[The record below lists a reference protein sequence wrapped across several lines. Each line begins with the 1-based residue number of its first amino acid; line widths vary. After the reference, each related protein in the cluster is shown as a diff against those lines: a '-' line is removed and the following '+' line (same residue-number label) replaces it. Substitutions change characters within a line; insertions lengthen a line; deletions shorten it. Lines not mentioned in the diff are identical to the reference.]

1 MAIHNIC
8 VFCGS
13 NSGLDPAFSD
23 KTVALGQ
30 YLAANDYQLVY
41 GGGDHGLM
49 GKVAKATMDAGGRV
63 IGIIPHFLVA
73 RELAFKDVTTFIE
86 TRTMTERKEKMLHLA
101 DAFIVLPGGFGT
113 FEEFLQMLSWS
124 QMDIHQKPIALYNID
139 GFYDD
144 LVAMLQKTADLG
156 FAPEANLDL
165 FINGHDLDEI
175 FAGFHDFKHI
185 LPPKY
190 TN

>member
-1 MAIHNIC
+1 MAIRNIC

-13 NSGLDPAFSD
+13 NSGLDPQFS
-23 KTVALGQ
+23 TSTEALGK
-30 YLAANDYQLVY
+30 YLADNDYQLVY
-41 GGGDHGLM
+41 GGGNHGLM
-49 GKVAKATMDAGGRV
+49 GKVATSTLDAGGRV
-63 IGIIPHFLVA
+63 IGIIPHFLVE
-73 RELAFKDVTTFIE
+73 RELALKNVTTFIE

-124 QMDIHQKPIALYNID
+124 QIDIHQKPIALYNID

-144 LVAMLQKTADLG
+144 LVNMLQKSADLG
-156 FAPEANLDL
+156 FAPEGNLDL
-165 FINGHDLDEI
+165 FINGHNLDEI
-175 FAGFHDFKHI
+175 FSQFHEFKHV

>member
-1 MAIHNIC
+1 MAIHNVC

-13 NSGLDPAFSD
+13 NSGLDPKFAA
-23 KTVALGQ
+23 KTEALGK
-30 YLAANDYQLVY
+30 YLADNDYQLVY

-49 GKVAKATMDAGGRV
+49 GKVATATLANHGRV
-63 IGIIPHFLVA
+63 IGIIPHFLVE
-73 RELAFKDVTTFIE
+73 RELAMKNVTTFIE
-86 TRTMTERKEKMLHLA
+86 TKTMTERKEKMLHLA

-113 FEEFLQMLSWS
+113 FEEFMQMLSWS

-144 LVAMLQKTADLG
+144 LIAMLKKTTTLG
-156 FAPEANLDL
+156 FAPAENLKL
-165 FINGHDLDEI
+165 FIDGHNLADI
-175 FAGFHDFKHI
+175 FEGFHNFEHV

>member
-13 NSGLDPAFSD
+13 NSGLDPKYAA

-30 YLAANDYQLVY
+30 YLAENDYQLVY

-49 GKVAKATMDAGGRV
+49 GKVATATLDAGGRV
-63 IGIIPHFLVA
+63 IGIIPRFLVE
-73 RELAFKDVTTFIE
+73 RGLALKNVTTFIE
-86 TRTMTERKEKMLHLA
+86 TKTMNERKEKMLHLA

-139 GFYDD
+139 GFYDPM
-144 LVAMLQKTADLG
+144 VTMMKMSTKMG
-156 FAPEANLDL
+156 FAPTENLDL
-165 FINGHDLDEI
+165 FIDGKTLPEI
-175 FAGFHDFKHI
+175 FTGFQTFKHV

>member
-1 MAIHNIC
+1 M
-8 VFCGS
+8 
-13 NSGLDPAFSD
+13 
-23 KTVALGQ
+23 ALGQ

-175 FAGFHDFKHI
+175 FAGFHDFKHV

>member
-8 VFCGS
+8 VFCRS

-101 DAFIVLPGGFGT
+101 DAFIVFTWRVWHL
-113 FEEFLQMLSWS
+113 
-124 QMDIHQKPIALYNID
+124 
-139 GFYDD
+139 
-144 LVAMLQKTADLG
+144 
-156 FAPEANLDL
+156 
-165 FINGHDLDEI
+165 
-175 FAGFHDFKHI
+175 
-185 LPPKY
+185 
-190 TN
+190 

>member
-13 NSGLDPAFSD
+13 NSGLDPKYAA

-30 YLAANDYQLVY
+30 YLAENDYQLVY

-49 GKVAKATMDAGGRV
+49 GKVATATLDAGGRV
-63 IGIIPHFLVA
+63 IGIIPRFLVE
-73 RELAFKDVTTFIE
+73 RGLALKNVTTFIE
-86 TRTMTERKEKMLHLA
+86 TKTMNERKEKMLHLA

-139 GFYDD
+139 GFYDPM
-144 LVAMLQKTADLG
+144 VAMMKMSTKMG
-156 FAPEANLDL
+156 FAPTENLDL
-165 FINGHDLDEI
+165 FIDGKTLPEI
-175 FAGFHDFKHI
+175 FKGFQTFKHV

>member
-1 MAIHNIC
+1 MAIHNVC

-13 NSGLDPAFSD
+13 NSGLDPKFAA
-23 KTVALGQ
+23 KTVALGK
-30 YLAANDYQLVY
+30 YLADNDYQLVY

-49 GKVAKATMDAGGRV
+49 GKVATATLANHGRV
-63 IGIIPHFLVA
+63 IGIIPHFLVE
-73 RELAFKDVTTFIE
+73 RGLALKDVTTFVE
-86 TRTMTERKEKMLHLA
+86 TKTMTERKEKMLHLA

-124 QMDIHQKPIALYNID
+124 QMDIHQKPIALYNVD

-144 LVAMLQKTADLG
+144 LVAMLKKSTTMG
-156 FAPEANLDL
+156 FAPTANMDL
-165 FINGHDLDEI
+165 FIDGHDLDEI
-175 FAGFHDFKHI
+175 FTGFQNFKHV

>member
-1 MAIHNIC
+1 
-8 VFCGS
+8 
-13 NSGLDPAFSD
+13 
-23 KTVALGQ
+23 
-30 YLAANDYQLVY
+30 
-41 GGGDHGLM
+41 
-49 GKVAKATMDAGGRV
+49 
-63 IGIIPHFLVA
+63 
-73 RELAFKDVTTFIE
+73 
-86 TRTMTERKEKMLHLA
+86 
-101 DAFIVLPGGFGT
+101 
-113 FEEFLQMLSWS
+113 
-124 QMDIHQKPIALYNID
+124 MDIHQKPIALYNID

-175 FAGFHDFKHI
+175 FAGFHDFKHV

>member
-13 NSGLDPAFSD
+13 NSGLDPKFSV
-23 KTVALGQ
+23 KTAELGQ
-30 YLAANDYQLVY
+30 YLATHDYQLVY
-41 GGGDHGLM
+41 GGGNHGLM
-49 GKVAKATMDAGGRV
+49 GKVANATLTAGGRV
-63 IGIIPHFLVA
+63 IGIIPRFLVE
-73 RELAFKDVTTFIE
+73 RGLALKTVTTFVE
-86 TRTMTERKEKMLHLA
+86 TKTMNERKEKMLHLA

-139 GFYDD
+139 GFYDPM
-144 LVAMLQKTADLG
+144 VTMMKTSTQMG
-156 FAPEANLDL
+156 FAPAENLDL
-165 FINGHDLDEI
+165 FINGRTLPDI
-175 FAGFHDFKHI
+175 FTGFQNFKHV

>member
-1 MAIHNIC
+1 MAIRNIC

-13 NSGLDPAFSD
+13 NSGLDPQFSAS
-23 KTVALGQ
+23 TEALGQ
-30 YLAANDYQLVY
+30 YLADNDYQLVY
-41 GGGDHGLM
+41 GGGNHGLM
-49 GKVAKATMDAGGRV
+49 GKVATATLDAGGRV
-63 IGIIPHFLVA
+63 IGIIPHFLVE
-73 RELAFKDVTTFIE
+73 RELALKNVTTFIE

-124 QMDIHQKPIALYNID
+124 QIDIHQKPIALYNID

-144 LVAMLQKTADLG
+144 LVNMLKKSADLG
-156 FAPEANLDL
+156 FAPEGNLDL
-165 FINGHDLDEI
+165 FINGHNLEEI
-175 FAGFHDFKHI
+175 FTSFHEFKHV

>member
-1 MAIHNIC
+1 MAIHNVC

-13 NSGLDPAFSD
+13 NSGLDPKYAA

-30 YLAANDYQLVY
+30 YLAENDYQLVY

-49 GKVAKATMDAGGRV
+49 GKVATATLDAGGRV
-63 IGIIPHFLVA
+63 IGIIPRFLVE
-73 RELAFKDVTTFIE
+73 RGLALKNVTTFIE
-86 TRTMTERKEKMLHLA
+86 TKTMNERKEKMLHLA

-139 GFYDD
+139 GFYDPMVD
-144 LVAMLQKTADLG
+144 MMKMSTKMG
-156 FAPEANLDL
+156 FAPTENLDL
-165 FINGHDLDEI
+165 FIDGKTLPEI
-175 FAGFHDFKHI
+175 FAKFQTFKHV

>member
-13 NSGLDPAFSD
+13 NSGLDPKFAD
-23 KTVALGQ
+23 KTRALGT
-30 YLAANDYQLVY
+30 YLAQNDYQLIY
-41 GGGDHGLM
+41 GGGNHGLM
-49 GKVAKATMDAGGRV
+49 ADVAEATLAANGRV
-63 IGIIPHFLVA
+63 IGIIPHFLA
-73 RELAFKDVTTFIE
+73 AKGLALKTVTTFVE
-86 TRTMTERKEKMLHLA
+86 TQTMSDRKEKMLHLA

-113 FEEFLQMLSWS
+113 FEEFIQMLSWS

-139 GFYDD
+139 GFYDPM
-144 LVAMLQKTADLG
+144 VTMMQTATKYG
-156 FAPEANLDL
+156 FAPQENLDL
-165 FINGHDLDEI
+165 FIDGHNLDEI
-175 FAGFHDFKHI
+175 FSGFQTFKHI

>member
-156 FAPEANLDL
+156 FVPEANLDL

-175 FAGFHDFKHI
+175 FAGFHDFKHV

>member
-13 NSGLDPAFSD
+13 NSGLDPQFSE
-23 KTVALGQ
+23 KTTELGH
-30 YLAANDYQLVY
+30 YLADNDYQLVY

-49 GKVAKATMDAGGRV
+49 GKVAAATLDHQGRV
-63 IGIIPHFLVA
+63 IGIIPHFLVE
-73 RELAFKDVTTFIE
+73 RGLAMDGLTTFIE
-86 TRTMTERKEKMLHLA
+86 TKTMTERKEKMLHLA

-113 FEEFLQMLSWS
+113 FEEFMQMLSWS

-139 GFYDD
+139 GFFNP
-144 LVAMLQKTADLG
+144 LVEMLSNTTKMG
-156 FAPEANLDL
+156 FAPAENMDL
-165 FINGHDLDEI
+165 FIDGHTLADI
-175 FAGFHDFKHI
+175 FTGFESFKHV
-185 LPPKY
+185 LPNKY

>member
-13 NSGLDPAFSD
+13 NSGLDPKFAD
-23 KTVALGQ
+23 KTTELGK
-30 YLAANDYQLVY
+30 YLADNDYQLVY
-41 GGGDHGLM
+41 GGGNHGLM
-49 GKVAKATMDAGGRV
+49 GKVATATLENNGRV
-63 IGIIPHFLVA
+63 IGIIPHFLIE
-73 RELAFKDVTTFIE
+73 RGLALTDVTTFIE
-86 TRTMTERKEKMLHLA
+86 TKTMTERKEKMLHLA

-144 LVAMLQKTADLG
+144 LVAMLKKSTTLG
-156 FAPEANLDL
+156 FAPTENMDL
-165 FINGHDLDEI
+165 FIDGHNLDDI
-175 FAGFHDFKHI
+175 FTGFHNFKHV

>member
-1 MAIHNIC
+1 MAIHNVC

-13 NSGLDPAFSD
+13 NSGLDPKFA
-23 KTVALGQ
+23 TATEALGQ
-30 YLAANDYQLVY
+30 YLAEHDYQLVY

-49 GKVAKATMDAGGRV
+49 GKIATSTMAHHGRV
-63 IGIIPHFLVA
+63 IGIIPRFLVE
-73 RELAFKDVTTFIE
+73 RGLALKTVTTFVE
-86 TRTMTERKEKMLHLA
+86 TKTMNERKEKMLHLA

-144 LVAMLQKTADLG
+144 MVAMIKKSTACG
-156 FAPEANLDL
+156 FAPQENLDL
-165 FINGHDLDEI
+165 FIDGHSIDEI
-175 FAGFHDFKHI
+175 FTGFENFKHV

>member
-1 MAIHNIC
+1 MTIHNVC

-13 NSGLDPAFSD
+13 NSGLDSKFAE
-23 KTVALGQ
+23 KTAELGA
-30 YLAANDYQLVY
+30 YLAQNDYQLIY
-41 GGGDHGLM
+41 GGGNHGLM
-49 GKVAKATMDAGGRV
+49 ADVAEATLAADGRV

-73 RELAFKDVTTFIE
+73 RGLALKTVTTFVE
-86 TRTMTERKEKMLHLA
+86 TTTMSERKEKMLHLA

-113 FEEFLQMLSWS
+113 FEEFMQMLSWS

-139 GFYDD
+139 GFYDPM
-144 LVAMLQKTADLG
+144 VAMLKMSTKYG
-156 FAPEANLDL
+156 FAPKENLDL
-165 FINGHDLDEI
+165 FIDGHSLSEI
-175 FAGFHDFKHI
+175 FTGFKNFTHV